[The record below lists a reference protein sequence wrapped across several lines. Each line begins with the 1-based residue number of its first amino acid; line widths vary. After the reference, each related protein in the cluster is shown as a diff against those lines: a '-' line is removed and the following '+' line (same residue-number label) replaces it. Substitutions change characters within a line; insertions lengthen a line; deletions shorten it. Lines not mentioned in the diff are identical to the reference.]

1 MRSWGLTFAALVA
14 LLYLVSKTV
23 QRYEFLLNMT
33 LFEILNFNKELLDR
47 LVAVGF
53 KLDDCKYIEL
63 YNDYT
68 KMKQEGGKK
77 TWLVASLAD
86 KYGVSERKVYS
97 IIKHLG
103 KHCTIDAV

>member
-1 MRSWGLTFAALVA
+1 
-14 LLYLVSKTV
+14 
-23 QRYEFLLNMT
+23 MT